1 MSNDEAGS
9 KKMDLG
15 EEHKGEIWHEITGN
29 IQQEITLD
37 EKGSG
42 EFSVNTRNIA
52 VWIKELKWKSIPKE
66 RKDLVYPCSSK

>member
-1 MSNDEAGS
+1 
-9 KKMDLG
+9 MDLG

-52 VWIKELKWKSIPKE
+52 VWIKKELKWKSIPKE

>member
-1 MSNDEAGS
+1 MMKPAV
-9 KKMDLG
+9 KRWIWA
-15 EEHKGEIWHEITGN
+15 EHKGEIWHEITGN

-52 VWIKELKWKSIPKE
+52 VWIKKN
-66 RKDLVYPCSSK
+66 